1 MVGFFVF
8 LANFDSGED
17 TSFLKHFY
25 FSTNFT
31 NFLKNICVHLVA
43 LKIWVLNQ
51 EKNFWSGI

>member
-17 TSFLKHFY
+17 SSFLKHFY

-31 NFLKNICVHLVA
+31 NFLKNICVHLVS

-51 EKNFWSGI
+51 EKKF